1 MGTRQ
6 KEVLVAELERSASHG
21 WMTTLKI
28 HTKSALF
35 GAGLVVL
42 VGVLSAQTF
51 NHQFFAVRVL
61 ETPVVKTEATSWP
74 PRVEN
79 LFCELFSYPGGTQWT
94 RYDVYTVPGDK
105 WLVVQSVVMRGTG
118 AVANNTSRLCYML
131 PTDPTYVDVTFS
143 LQRRRVA
150 EGEMFD
156 HSHGPNGK
164 ALPPGTI
171 LAIYNP
177 YGEPEVDVLG
187 YLVDA

>member
-6 KEVLVAELERSASHG
+6 NEVLVAELRPFASYG

-42 VGVLSAQTF
+42 VGVLSAQAINNRF
-51 NHQFFAVRVL
+51 VAVRVL
-61 ETPVVKTEATSWP
+61 ETPVIKTEADWP

-79 LFCELFSYPGGTQWT
+79 LFCETFSYPGGTQWQT
-94 RYDVYTVPGDK
+94 YDVYTVPGDK

-118 AVANNTSRLCYML
+118 AVANDTSRLRYIR
-131 PTDPTYVDVTFS
+131 PTDPTYVDIPPALHFRGVGGS
-143 LQRRRVA
+143 
-150 EGEMFD
+150 EMFD

-171 LAIYNP
+171 LAIMNP